1 MLPLTGF
8 FLLVA
13 ILSVE
18 GAMKV
23 DTVVIKNNGST
34 NTCPSKD
41 ERETAKLQVSNAV
54 KNLLQ
59 NVTILPECGKGF
71 WYFVASMNM
80 SDQNQTCP
88 SDWIE
93 YSNPVRSCAS
103 PPARSIN
110 CEGGVSY
117 PVPTSYS
124 RVCGRAIGHGLNT
137 PDAFEDSNND
147 IDGSYVDG
155 ISVTYGSPRQHI
167 WTFAAGHGP
176 VFNGYRCPCDNQDRS
191 QAPLP
196 PSFVGNNYYCD
207 GDYNG
212 ALWDGTGCTTECCR
226 FNSPPWFSVSLS
238 SPTSDSIEIRTCHN
252 QHANDERVHV
262 SFFEFYVQ

>member
-1 MLPLTGF
+1 MYPLTGF
-8 FLLVA
+8 FLLVT

-34 NTCPSKD
+34 NTCPSKN
-41 ERETAKLQVSNAV
+41 EREAAKLQVSDTV
-54 KNLLQ
+54 KDLLE
-59 NVTILPECGKGF
+59 NVTILPECGEGV
-71 WYFVASMNM
+71 WYLVTSLDMN
-80 SDQNQTCP
+80 DQNQTCP

-103 PPARSIN
+103 HSALSIN
-110 CEGGVSY
+110 CEGGVLY
-117 PVPTSYS
+117 QAPTSYS
-124 RVCGRAIGHGLNT
+124 RVCGRVIGHGVGT
-137 PDAFEDSNND
+137 PDAFFVSIED

-176 VFNGYRCPCDNQDRS
+176 VGHGFYRCPCDNQDRL

-196 PSFVGNNYYCD
+196 PTFVGNNYYCD

-226 FNSPPWFSVSLS
+226 FNSPPWFSVTLS
-238 SPTSDSIEIRTCHN
+238 SPTSDSIEVRTCHDSSN
-252 QHANDERVHV
+252 ERVHV